1 MMDREKLIT
10 EILRKAS
17 RGDLVDKFEKR
28 IGKVLVTAKKAKIE
42 KKADDDY
49 FEDDNDNY
57 QEMIDSS
64 QLIVY
69 YEFPSLYRLGKF
81 DLKKLRDD
89 EYVIIGSGKPEW
101 IIHDEIDAEII
112 STEELVKRLFNTG
125 MNTGKDFPFNFDDNA
140 DFLPYGKIFKKNP
153 QKLKQVLETIHTEF
167 DDYEDFLKALVVKMK

>member
-49 FEDDNDNY
+49 FEDDNENY

-69 YEFPSLYRLGKF
+69 YEFPSLYRLGEF
-81 DLKKLRDD
+81 DLKKLKDD
-89 EYVIIGSGKPEW
+89 EYVEIGSGKPEW
-101 IIHDEIDAEII
+101 VVQDEINSEII
-112 STEELVKRLFNTG
+112 STEELVKRLLNA
-125 MNTGKDFPFNFDDNA
+125 GKDFPFEYDDNA

-153 QKLKQVLETIHTEF
+153 QKLKQILNTIHTEF
-167 DDYEDFLKALVVKMK
+167 SDYEDFLKALVVKMK